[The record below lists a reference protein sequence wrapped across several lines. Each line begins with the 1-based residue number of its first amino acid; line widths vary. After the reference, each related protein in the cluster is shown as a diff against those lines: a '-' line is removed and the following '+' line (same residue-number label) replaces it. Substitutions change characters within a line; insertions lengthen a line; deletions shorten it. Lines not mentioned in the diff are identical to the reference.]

1 VDEAFIPAADD
12 RSTGKQAE
20 CVFDGDESID
30 GQPTVATALQT
41 TDVALRGSEH
51 TRQLLLR
58 DPVRAAE
65 QAKTD
70 AEIGGELTA
79 LGLTPRN
86 VFDRSPFDG

>member
-1 VDEAFIPAADD
+1 MDEAFIPAADEH
-12 RSTGKQAE
+12 STGKQAE
-20 CVFDGDESID
+20 CVVDGKESLD

-58 DPVRAAE
+58 DPVRTAE

-70 AEIGGELTA
+70 AETGGELTA
-79 LGLTPRN
+79 FDLTPRN